1 MRKFAVIFMCLVAGG
16 FVQASC
22 SLGDCALNESCEL
35 PTEASTKNC
44 CSDPVKKADPI
55 DCFCCELEDSHEYDL
70 IAVLGSHKVKQ
81 MVAPADIAIDDRQL
95 LFSSSFAKT
104 VPKPPVHHGGG
115 TPALKE
121 RLARL
126 QILLI

>member
-1 MRKFAVIFMCLVAGG
+1 M
-16 FVQASC
+16 
-22 SLGDCALNESCEL
+22 NESCEL
-35 PTEASTKNC
+35 PIEASSDKC

-70 IAVLGSHKVKQ
+70 IAVLGSPNAKQ
-81 MVAPADIAIDDRQL
+81 IGSLTAIAIVDREPP
-95 LFSSSFAKT
+95 FPAIFAKT
-104 VPKPPVHHGGG
+104 VPRPPVNYGGG

-126 QILLI
+126 QSLLI

>member
-1 MRKFAVIFMCLVAGG
+1 MCLVAGG

-35 PTEASTKNC
+35 PIESSSNKC

-70 IAVLGSHKVKQ
+70 IAVLGSHKAKQ
-81 MVAPADIAIDDRQL
+81 IVALAVVAIVDHELQ
-95 LFSSSFAKT
+95 FSATFAKT
-104 VPKPPVHHGGG
+104 VPKPPVPYGGG
-115 TPALKE
+115 KPALKE

-126 QILLI
+126 QSLLI